1 MSRRTPESLADY
13 LVVAIC
19 PALIMLL
26 VGSFLFFL
34 VHVFYQGQFETR
46 LLFVLSM
53 FVMAI
58 VCITRIAMEEGKAY
72 ATLFAF
78 PIGLLVGIAL
88 AKFVQIRG
96 PLEIYSGPIN
106 WTLMAIVWAAA
117 HRLTWDCTLIDDTQD
132 ASGAGL
138 LAQMGLDA
146 EGTASGVAP
155 ATPEAT
161 TGTPAAR
168 RESLPWWQTFL
179 ENDRSPHPPGVWVVI
194 FSLVALPIFGIG
206 GRFIPEGD
214 LETRRRCFLLLVV
227 YCASGLALLLATSFL
242 GLRRYLRQRR
252 LEMPLEMAGAW
263 VGAGIM
269 LILAT
274 LLVASL
280 LPRPSPEYS
289 LAHLVKIDSLERK
302 ASQYAF
308 GPEGGK
314 SDPNQPSQSGS
325 EQQEGQM
332 ADQSGGGKADPNN
345 KSGEATKSGKGPGGS
360 EKGKSSG
367 GAQKGGEKG
376 SSKGSESGKSGAKSD
391 SSQNTDSSQ
400 NSDDQ
405 NSEKSNSQSNKQGKQ
420 ETGDKSQSSGD
431 NSQSKSEGSQSPDSK
446 QQDENASQSTSEKEQ
461 SRDGESEQGGSSTS
475 SNSSSGPNPLQRALQ
490 QGLSWFGSLGGIL
503 KSIFYLALAIVAA
516 VLAWR
521 YRAEIFAAWRKLLVE
536 LRDLWAKWFGK
547 PEAQRDEQPAAPV
560 QRPRRFADFADPF
573 AGGQASRMSPAELVR
588 YTFQA
593 LEAWGRDNGCTR
605 SEGQTALEYAAA
617 IGQLDQDVA
626 REAQHLAELYSRL
639 AYAPPAAIRTTFEP
653 LRSLWRKLTS
663 PAAVG
668 V

>member
-26 VGSFLFFL
+26 LGSFLFFL

-46 LLFVLSM
+46 LLFVLAM

-88 AKFVQIRG
+88 ARFVQIRG
-96 PLEIYSGPIN
+96 PLEMYSGPIN

-155 ATPEAT
+155 ATTEAT

-214 LETRRRCFLLLVV
+214 LEARRRCFLLLVV
-227 YCASGLALLLATSFL
+227 YCASALALLLATSFL

-263 VGAGIM
+263 VGAGIV

-274 LLVASL
+274 LLIASL

-289 LAHLVKIDSLERK
+289 LAHLVQIDSLERK

-314 SDPNQPSQSGS
+314 SDPNNPSPSGV
-325 EQQEGQM
+325 EQQEGQK

-367 GAQKGGEKG
+367 GGQKGGEKG
-376 SSKGSESGKSGAKSD
+376 ASKGSESGKSGAKSD
-391 SSQNTDSSQ
+391 SSQNTD
-400 NSDDQ
+400 DQ
-405 NSEKSNSQSNKQGKQ
+405 SSEKGSQSGEQGKQ
-420 ETGDKSQSSGD
+420 GTEDKRQSSGD
-431 NSQSKSEGSQSPDSK
+431 NSQSKSKGNQPPDAESQD
-446 QQDENASQSTSEKEQ
+446 QNASPSASNGEQ
-461 SRDGESEQGGSSTS
+461 SRDGQSKQADSSTS
-475 SNSSSGPNPLQRALQ
+475 SNGSSGPNPWQRALQ

-516 VLAWR
+516 VLAGR
-521 YRAEIFAAWRKLLVE
+521 YRAEILAAWRKLLAE

-605 SEGQTALEYAAA
+605 TEGQTALEYAAA
-617 IGQLDQDVA
+617 IGQLDQELA

-653 LRSLWRKLTS
+653 LRSLWRKL
-663 PAAVG
+663 
-668 V
+668 

>member
-46 LLFVLSM
+46 LLFVLAM

-58 VCITRIAMEEGKAY
+58 VCITRIAMEEGRAY

-78 PIGLLVGIAL
+78 PIGVLVGIAL
-88 AKFVQIRG
+88 ARFVQIRG

-117 HRLTWDCTLIDDTQD
+117 HRLTWDCTLIDDSQD

-138 LAQMGLDA
+138 LAQMGLDE
-146 EGTASGVAP
+146 EGSASGIAP
-155 ATPEAT
+155 VTSEAT

-252 LEMPLEMAGAW
+252 LEMPVEMAGVW
-263 VGAGIM
+263 VGAGIV

-314 SDPNQPSQSGS
+314 SDPNHSSPSGA
-325 EQQEGQM
+325 EQQEGQQ
-332 ADQSGGGKADPNN
+332 ADQPGGGKADPSNQTG
-345 KSGEATKSGKGPGGS
+345 KATKSGKGPGGS

-367 GAQKGGEKG
+367 GGEKGGEKG
-376 SSKGSESGKSGAKSD
+376 SSQGSENGKSGAKSD
-391 SSQNTDSSQ
+391 SSQNTNSSQ
-400 NSDDQ
+400 NTDDQ
-405 NSEKSNSQSNKQGKQ
+405 SSEKS
-420 ETGDKSQSSGD
+420 SQSSEQEKQGTD
-431 NSQSKSEGSQSPDSK
+431 DKRQSSNNDSQSKRDGNQPPDAEP
-446 QQDENASQSTSEKEQ
+446 QDQNASQNASNEEQ
-461 SRDGESEQGGSSTS
+461 SPDGESEREDSSTS
-475 SNSSSGPNPLQRALQ
+475 SSSSSAPNPLQRALQ

-503 KSIFYLALAIVAA
+503 KAIFYLALAIVAA
-516 VLAWR
+516 MLAWR
-521 YRAEIFAAWRKLLVE
+521 YRVEILAAWRKLLAE
-536 LRDLWAKWFGK
+536 LRDLWARWFGK
-547 PEAQRDEQPAAPV
+547 PETRRDEQPAVPV
-560 QRPRRFADFADPF
+560 PRPRRFADFADPF

-593 LEAWGRDNGCTR
+593 LEAWGRDNGCPRT
-605 SEGQTALEYAAA
+605 EGQTALEYAAA
-617 IGQLDQDVA
+617 IGQLDQGVA